1 MLVHYL
7 HRLGLQAVSLEINS
21 LGCAECRPNFKKAV
35 VDFFAGRETEL
46 CGDCARRLR
55 TNPLRIFDCKTEP
68 CRAIVADAPKLS
80 DHLCASC
87 REHFDAVRKALDVF
101 ALPYRINDRMVRGL
115 DYYCRTAFEITT
127 EHLGAQNAVAGGGRY
142 DGLVR
147 DLGGPDIPGIGF
159 AIGMERLISLLPEQ
173 KAAGGRNLDL
183 FIAAIGEKAQEAAC
197 GLCNR
202 LRMRGLAVEME
213 IGGKSLKSQ
222 MKRADRLGCRYTLFL
237 GENEL
242 AGGSAGLRD
251 MKSATQESLPLSGI
265 EESIID
271 RLQTR

>member
-1 MLVHYL
+1 
-7 HRLGLQAVSLEINS
+7 
-21 LGCAECRPNFKKAV
+21 
-35 VDFFAGRETEL
+35 
-46 CGDCARRLR
+46 
-55 TNPLRIFDCKTEP
+55 
-68 CRAIVADAPKLS
+68 
-80 DHLCASC
+80 
-87 REHFDAVRKALDVF
+87 
-101 ALPYRINDRMVRGL
+101 
-115 DYYCRTAFEITT
+115 
-127 EHLGAQNAVAGGGRY
+127 
-142 DGLVR
+142 
-147 DLGGPDIPGIGF
+147 
-159 AIGMERLISLLPEQ
+159 MERLISLLPEQ
-173 KAAGGRNLDL
+173 NAAGGRNLDL
-183 FIAAIGEKAQEAAC
+183 FIAAIGEKAQEAAY

-242 AGGSAGLRD
+242 AEGSAGLRD